1 MLRRQRNRT
10 LALYIELVENLLCN
24 MSQSTSDLT
33 ETYRVLLVGE
43 VATGV
48 IREVER
54 GYPSGELGVVLQA
67 PARGTVSQEE

>member
-1 MLRRQRNRT
+1 
-10 LALYIELVENLLCN
+10 

-67 PARGTVSQEE
+67 PARGSVSQEE

>member
-10 LALYIELVENLLCN
+10 LALYIELVENFLYN

-54 GYPSGELGVVLQA
+54 GYPSG
-67 PARGTVSQEE
+67 